1 MGCNELILFKH
12 NIGTIVKPAAIC
24 YDFYIDMTKPY
35 ILGAI
40 FARGGSKGVPRK
52 NIRPLAGKP
61 LIVHAIE
68 AAKGVSDISH
78 IIVST
83 DDQEIAEVAKQ
94 YGAEVPFMRPVELA
108 QDKSPE
114 LLAWK
119 HAIETVE
126 KELGHPVDV
135 MVSVPTT
142 SPMRSSEDVA
152 ACLKLLLESDAD
164 IVIAVT
170 EANRSPY
177 FNMVTIDEEKNA
189 KLVIPPVG
197 GVLTRRQDA
206 PAVYDMTT
214 VCYAVRGAYI
224 KTTTAVMAGKV
235 KAVVVPK
242 DRALDIDT
250 MMDFEIAEFLMAK
263 RNI

>member
-1 MGCNELILFKH
+1 MSKL
-12 NIGTIVKPAAIC
+12 
-24 YDFYIDMTKPY
+24 Y

-61 LIVHAIE
+61 LIGYAIE
-68 AAKGVSDISH
+68 TARAVALIDRV
-78 IIVST
+78 IVST
-83 DDQEIAEVAKQ
+83 DDVEIAEVARQ
-94 YGAEVPFMRPVELA
+94 YGAEVPFMRPAELA

-114 LLAWK
+114 ILAWK
-119 HAIETVE
+119 HALETVE
-126 KELGHPVDV
+126 AQLGHPVDV

-142 SPMRSSEDVA
+142 SPMRSPEDVA

-164 IVIAVT
+164 IVITVT

-206 PAVYDMTT
+206 PVVYDMTT
-214 VCYAVRGAYI
+214 VCYAVRGPYI
-224 KTTTAVMAGKV
+224 KTTSAVMAGKV
-235 KAVVVPK
+235 KAVVIPK
-242 DRALDIDT
+242 ERAIDIDT
-250 MMDFEIAEFLMAK
+250 LLDFEIAEFLMRK
-263 RNI
+263 RLQ

>member
-1 MGCNELILFKH
+1 M
-12 NIGTIVKPAAIC
+12 
-24 YDFYIDMTKPY
+24 KPY

-61 LIVHAIE
+61 LIAYAIE
-68 AAKGVSDISH
+68 CAKAVPRIDRV
-78 IIVST
+78 IIST
-83 DDQEIAEVAKQ
+83 DDQEIADVAKQ
-94 YGAEVPFMRPVELA
+94 YGADIPFMRPSELA

-119 HAIETVE
+119 HAIETME
-126 KELGHPVDV
+126 AQLGHAVDI

-142 SPMRSSEDVA
+142 APLRAREDVE

-170 EANRSPY
+170 EAHRSPY
-177 FNMVTIDEEKNA
+177 FNMVTIGEDKTA

-206 PAVYDMTT
+206 PVVYDITT
-214 VCYAVRGAYI
+214 VAYAVRGTYI
-224 KTTTAVMAGKV
+224 KSTSAVMAGRV
-235 KAVVVPK
+235 KAVIVPK
-242 DRALDIDT
+242 ERALDIDT
-250 MMDFEIAEFLMAK
+250 IFDFEMAEFLMQKK
-263 RNI
+263 RV